1 MKHKYN
7 IGEIVA
13 YKTRFIK
20 YPITIIDII
29 YDEENAVFYK
39 CAGSN
44 FPDGYKIIGES
55 SLTKI

>member
-13 YKTRFIK
+13 YRDSFIK

-39 CAGSN
+39 CIGSN
-44 FPDGYKIIGES
+44 FPNGYKIIGES
-55 SLTKI
+55 CLSKI